1 MNKAFLLGAGMV
13 VLLAACTK
21 QGQPSTIE
29 GEWAITRVA
38 PALPDRLPDTVG
50 LKEAMALFILS
61 AHGDSLLP
69 SMITINSKDMVLKAI
84 SGESD
89 PLAYTIVGSDERGF
103 RLETAQG
110 AATMQLGPQGEATL
124 AFMGQTYQLQRAA
137 QRE

>member
-1 MNKAFLLGAGMV
+1 MNKAFLLGTGMV

-38 PALPDRLPDTVG
+38 PALPDRLPDKVG

-84 SGESD
+84 SPAKVTRWPTRLSD
-89 PLAYTIVGSDERGF
+89 RTS
-103 RLETAQG
+103 TASG
-110 AATMQLGPQGEATL
+110 WK
-124 AFMGQTYQLQRAA
+124 
-137 QRE
+137 